1 MRALT
6 NILRMLFTDLRLISL
21 SEGYQLVFRGW
32 RGSYPHERD
41 QTAVEAMMSR
51 TLGFSRVQTAER
63 VCLDEGTGEETV
75 NLPPSYSLP
84 VLIPRRWRIFF
95 LLLGCC
101 GGSGSGGG
109 GGGGG
114 GVDTGGHKT
123 RCRLWSLSSTRGH
136 YLCLKN
142 LLLMLMTFLSY
153 GSFSCEIVQ
162 LQGQR

>member
-6 NILRMLFTDLRLISL
+6 NIPRMLFTDLRLISL

-41 QTAVEAMMSR
+41 QTAVEAMMRR

-95 LLLGCC
+95 CC
-101 GGSGSGGG
+101 WD
-109 GGGGG
+109 
-114 GVDTGGHKT
+114 VAAAAAAAADTGGHKT